1 MVLKLSLRSMGL
13 TRTFLVCGV
22 FCTTEIK
29 TMKTSHSIYANVTR
43 MENNNFLLPDS
54 VALSQYS
61 DLKIYFVIIRQDVF
75 ES

>member
-29 TMKTSHSIYANVTR
+29 TMIDKTSHSIYANVTR
-43 MENNNFLLPDS
+43 MENDNFLLPAS
-54 VALSQYS
+54 VALS
-61 DLKIYFVIIRQDVF
+61 
-75 ES
+75 